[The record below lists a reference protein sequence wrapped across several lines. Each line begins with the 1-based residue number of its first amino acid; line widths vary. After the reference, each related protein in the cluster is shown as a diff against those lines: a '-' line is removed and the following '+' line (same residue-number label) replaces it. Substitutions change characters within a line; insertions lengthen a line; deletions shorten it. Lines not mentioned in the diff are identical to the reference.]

1 MKVFVSWSGQ
11 RSKAVAELISDWIKC
26 VLQASHPWISTR
38 DIDKGAIWFSE
49 ISDQL
54 KDTAAG
60 IVCLTHENKDKPWIL
75 FETGALAKGLN
86 TNRVCTFLIDLLPSD
101 IEDPLAQ
108 FNHTQPDK
116 TSMWGLICSL
126 NGCLETQRLEEKI
139 LRQVFDTYW
148 PQFEQ
153 KFAKALKDTPP
164 TEVAEPRSE
173 ESILTEIL
181 KHTRS
186 LSSRVRGIED
196 RFEFDKAH
204 VSSGAFSS
212 DAMFMSK
219 NGVLVD
225 TDPLIDALL
234 ASEQSPLVVVS
245 ELEKRGYPQE
255 WIKEQLFKRGIIVS
269 ERSPSTTSLG
279 KKGKLFS

>member
-86 TNRVCTFLIDLLPSD
+86 TNRVCTFLIDLQPSD

-126 NGCLETQRLEEKI
+126 NSCLESQRLEEKI
-139 LRQVFDTYW
+139 LRQVFETYW
-148 PQFEQ
+148 SQFER
-153 KFAKALKDTPP
+153 KFAKALGDTPP
-164 TEVAEPRSE
+164 AEVVEPRSE
-173 ESILTEIL
+173 ESILSEIL

-186 LSSRVRGIED
+186 LTSRIRDIES
-196 RFEFDKAH
+196 RFDLSKDIRQ
-204 VSSGAFSS
+204 VPFSVESTFYHKYGES
-212 DAMFMSK
+212 DLEA
-219 NGVLVD
+219 
-225 TDPLIDALL
+225 LIDNLVLKGNPL
-234 ASEQSPLVVVS
+234 AKIVD
-245 ELEKRGYPQE
+245 ELESLGLCQDAIRE
-255 WIKEQLFKRGIIVS
+255 ALFKRGIKIN
-269 ERSPSTTSLG
+269 ERGALAAALG
-279 KKGKLFS
+279 KKGKV